1 MTSTRKYNFAF
12 LFILLCLTGLVSAE
26 VKVEGE
32 SPVAAGEVP
41 VLLGGME
48 GCVVAPPKGSCEARI
63 KCAGVGKIFG
73 SSAFAVRNAT
83 KAAQSNARTMLARFY
98 SEKAFTQENVKQAV
112 ADMSQTNASGGEDSK
127 TMESRTMDSIEKT
140 TAEEVLSGF
149 QVLGR
154 EIDMEQKTVTIKGG
168 VSCKSQAAAAK
179 SQSAS
184 AKSATQ
190 SGGSK
195 QTSNNTATKS
205 GAAVQSSGPVNFDKV
220 RQKVKDVDDF

>member
-1 MTSTRKYNFAF
+1 MGIRKYNFAF

-26 VKVEGE
+26 VKVDGE
-32 SPVAAGEVP
+32 PPVAEGEVP

-48 GCVVAPPKGSCEARI
+48 GCVVAPPKGNCLARI

-83 KAAQSNARTMLARFY
+83 KAAQSNARSMLARFY
-98 SEKAFTQENVKQAV
+98 SEKAYTEDSVKQAV

-127 TMESRTMDSIEKT
+127 TMESRTIDSFEKT
-140 TAEEVLSGF
+140 TAEAVLSGF
-149 QVLGR
+149 QILGR

-168 VSCKSQAAAAK
+168 VSCKSQAAAAQ
-179 SQSAS
+179 SQAAS

-190 SGGSK
+190 SVGSK
-195 QTSNNTATKS
+195 QSGVKTSTKS
-205 GAAVQSSGPVNFDKV
+205 GAAAQSSGPVNFDKV